1 MTPEEIQQV
10 VEDYKKSNS
19 QSLNEMEIKIG
30 PLEFDT
36 RNFGRQDRDKVIKNN
51 NKDNNKNNN
60 KKNGNGAQGNG
71 AQSSTSSSTTGAQG
85 TQGGNNDNVTVSG
98 AQGGQGA
105 QSATVTGAQG
115 AQGGQ
120 GTQTNTVKNN
130 NEIDLDAMSKYSRK
144 GKEVTINDFGGIK
157 PTGAQ
162 GVGAQGVGAQ
172 SNVVQP
178 KISPATYSTN
188 QKQTRELVSTGKLKD
203 TDLNKYSR
211 SNTYTADDGKT
222 QVTRSTVN
230 TIAQFDMG
238 PSIKKGDKLG
248 VISNNLRKKY
258 DLKAANFKAEAYD
271 LVLDYVL
278 TEGHADT
285 VEEAHYVMM
294 QMDGETIQGI
304 VEEQKKIFD
313 EGLGKAALIGTG
325 LYLGYKGLKKAGDK
339 FNNMLNNL
347 RNNSKLGGNKRV
359 DDVRKNSDDPNVGQK
374 YYFGAQGNKP

>member
-1 MTPEEIQQV
+1 MTPEEIKQV
-10 VEDYKKSNS
+10 VEDYRKSS
-19 QSLNEMEIKIG
+19 QSLNEFIKVD
-30 PLEFDT
+30 FDKI
-36 RNFGRQDRDKVIKNN
+36 RNLRVKDSDKVNV
-51 NKDNNKNNN
+51 NKNND

-238 PSIKKGDKLG
+238 PNIKKGEKLG
-248 VISNNLRKKY
+248 VITKNQRKKY
-258 DLKAANFKAEAYD
+258 DLQVANMNNKVEAYEPYHI
-271 LVLDYVL
+271 VLGYVL
-278 TEGHADT
+278 SEGHAET
-285 VEEAHYVMM
+285 VEEAHYVMG
-294 QMDGETIQGI
+294 QMDEETVQEI
-304 VEEQKKIFD
+304 VSLDEIALGTAAGVAGALTLGGLGLNAIRKMMQNKKKMDNDRQFTPNSTLDNIQKKN
-313 EGLGKAALIGTG
+313 KM
-325 LYLGYKGLKKAGDK
+325 LKD
-339 FNNMLNNL
+339 LN
-347 RNNSKLGGNKRV
+347 SGN
-359 DDVRKNSDDPNVGQK
+359 
-374 YYFGAQGNKP
+374 Y

>member
-1 MTPEEIQQV
+1 MTPEEIKQV
-10 VEDYKKSNS
+10 VEDYRKRS
-19 QSLNEMEIKIG
+19 QSLNEFVKID
-30 PLEFDT
+30 FDKL
-36 RNFGRQDRDKVIKNN
+36 RNLRVKDSDKVKVDGNN
-51 NKDNNKNNN
+51 D
-60 KKNGNGAQGNG
+60 KKNSNGASNGAQGNQG
-71 AQSSTSSSTTGAQG
+71 NSSSTNGSQG
-85 TQGGNNDNVTVSG
+85 PQNNNNDNVG
-98 AQGGQGA
+98 NQGNQGN
-105 QSATVTGAQG
+105 SSSTNGSQG
-115 AQGGQ
+115 PQNNNNNNNNNNDNVGNQGNQ
-120 GTQTNTVKNN
+120 VNTVKK
-130 NEIDLDAMSKYSRK
+130 NEIDLDAISKYSRK
-144 GKEVTINDFGGIK
+144 GKEVNINDFGGIK

-162 GVGAQGVGAQ
+162 GAQT
-172 SNVVQP
+172 NIVQP

-188 QKQTRELVSTGKLKD
+188 QKQSRELVSTGKLKD

-222 QVTRSTVN
+222 QVNRSTVN

-271 LVLDYVL
+271 VVLDYVL
-278 TEGHADT
+278 SEGHADNI
-285 VEEAHYVMM
+285 EEAHYVMM
-294 QMDGETIQGI
+294 QLDEETIKEFI
-304 VEEQKKIFD
+304 K
-313 EGLGKAALIGTG
+313 KAALIGTG
-325 LYLGYKGLKKAGDK
+325 GVLAYKGLKKAGDS

>member
-10 VEDYKKSNS
+10 VEDYRKSS
-19 QSLNEMEIKIG
+19 QSLNEFIKVD
-30 PLEFDT
+30 FDKL
-36 RNFGRQDRDKVIKNN
+36 RNLGRDKRDQVNGD
-51 NKDNNKNNN
+51 KDN
-60 KKNGNGAQGNG
+60 KNGNGAQGATNGAQGAQSSTTTGAQGAQSNDSVGAQGNG
-71 AQSSTSSSTTGAQG
+71 AQSSTTGSQGAQSNDNVGAQGNGAQSSTTTGAQG
-85 TQGGNNDNVTVSG
+85 
-98 AQGGQGA
+98 A
-105 QSATVTGAQG
+105 QSSTTTG

-120 GTQTNTVKNN
+120 GTQTNTVKK
-130 NEIDLDAMSKYSRK
+130 NEIDQFIRK

-157 PTGAQ
+157 PT
-162 GVGAQGVGAQ
+162 
-172 SNVVQP
+172 
-178 KISPATYSTN
+178 ISPAKFSTN
-188 QKQTRELVSTGKLKD
+188 QKQSRELVKSGELKD

-238 PSIKKGDKLG
+238 PNIKKGDKLG
-248 VISNNLRKKY
+248 VISKNQRKKY
-258 DLKAANFKAEAYD
+258 DLQVANMNNKVEAYD

-278 TEGHADT
+278 SEGHADNI
-285 VEEAHYVMM
+285 EEAHYVMM
-294 QMDGETIQGI
+294 QLDEETIKEFI
-304 VEEQKKIFD
+304 K
-313 EGLGKAALIGTG
+313 KAALIGTG
-325 LYLGYKGLKKAGDK
+325 GVLAYKGLKKAGDS